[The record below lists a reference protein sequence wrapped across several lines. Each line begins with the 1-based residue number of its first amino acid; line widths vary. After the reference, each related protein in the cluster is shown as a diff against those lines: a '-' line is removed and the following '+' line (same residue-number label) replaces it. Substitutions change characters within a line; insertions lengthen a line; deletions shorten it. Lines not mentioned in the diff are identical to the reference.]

1 MIKTMNWGKGIVLGM
16 AAFVVFII
24 GLCVYM
30 VASPTDDFDHQYY
43 EKGLNFDHDYEREQ
57 QVVKDNAQPVMQ
69 FSNDQLK
76 LIFSQSAKGTVK
88 FIRPSSALPD
98 KVYAIDNTEL
108 TIPLRSLATGKW
120 QLTFEWTSKK
130 KAYLFQN
137 EIYIK

>member
-1 MIKTMNWGKGIVLGM
+1 MIKTMNWGKGIVIGL

-30 VASPTDDFDHQYY
+30 VASPTDDIDHQYY

-57 QVVKDNAQPVMQ
+57 QVVKDNAQPLIQ

-88 FIRPSSALPD
+88 FMRPSSTLSD
-98 KVYAIDNTEL
+98 KVYPVNNTEL
-108 TIPLRSLATGKW
+108 DIPLKSLARGEW
-120 QLTFEWTSKK
+120 QLTFEWKSNK
-130 KAYLFQN
+130 KAYLFN
-137 EIYIK
+137 HEVYIK